1 MSYEHTSRCAR
12 RRRALRGFR
21 LPGVALHYRYRRRI
35 RKTRGETGVNV
46 NTTGATTCVLAVN
59 SFSAVFDERSYSQ
72 ATS

>member
-1 MSYEHTSRCAR
+1 MSTR
-12 RRRALRGFR
+12 RAARALRGFR
-21 LPGVALHYRYRRRI
+21 LPGVALHYRRRI

-46 NTTGATTCVLAVN
+46 NTTGAATCVLAVN

>member
-12 RRRALRGFR
+12 AAR
-21 LPGVALHYRYRRRI
+21 LPASWRRI